1 MSDSTRKSS
10 RKRKSN
16 YDIGGDDMDED
27 YEEPKE
33 FPRPRKER
41 DKDLFTPDQK
51 RVKRSTPKQSKVV
64 KEDDRKKHE
73 RTAYSQM
80 KHQLAGIMQQM
91 LNHKYAVPFLQPV
104 DPVRDGA
111 PDYFTRIKHPMDLG
125 TINVKKAEIVKIT
138 VIS

>member
-64 KEDDRKKHE
+64 KQEINRINEQKTSHINNHNQPKFKHE
-73 RTAYSQM
+73 IS
-80 KHQLAGIMQQM
+80 K
-91 LNHKYAVPFLQPV
+91 LNN
-104 DPVRDGA
+104 
-111 PDYFTRIKHPMDLG
+111 
-125 TINVKKAEIVKIT
+125 INT
-138 VIS
+138 